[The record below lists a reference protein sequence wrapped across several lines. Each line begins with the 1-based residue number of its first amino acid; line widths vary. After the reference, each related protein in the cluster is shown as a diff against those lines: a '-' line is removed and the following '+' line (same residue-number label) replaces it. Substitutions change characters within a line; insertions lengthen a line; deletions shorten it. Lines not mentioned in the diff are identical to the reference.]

1 MAKPRSVIFIQYGDI
16 SRESTAHQT
25 GNAKTELDDL
35 DRIVDF
41 HR

>member
-16 SRESTAHQT
+16 SRVYGSDQT
-25 GNAKTELDDL
+25 RDAKTELDDL
-35 DRIVDF
+35 DRIEDF